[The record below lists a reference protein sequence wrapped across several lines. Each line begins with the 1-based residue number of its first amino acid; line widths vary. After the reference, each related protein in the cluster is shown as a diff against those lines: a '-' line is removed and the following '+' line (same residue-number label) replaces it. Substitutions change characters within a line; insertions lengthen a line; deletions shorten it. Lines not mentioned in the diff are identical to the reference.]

1 MNINEKIE
9 WPPAAA
15 AARGIYIY
23 NMMRGMMVR
32 DYD

>member
-1 MNINEKIE
+1 MNIDEKIE

-23 NMMRGMMVR
+23 R
-32 DYD
+32 DERDDG

>member
-1 MNINEKIE
+1 MTIYEKIE

-23 NMMRGMMVR
+23 IVMRGMMVR
-32 DYD
+32 GYY